1 MATRVEL
8 VEFICSRLQKL
19 GIVRYRKM
27 FGDYMVYLNEKPV
40 ILLCDNIAYVKK
52 HPGIAG
58 IMENAETGI
67 PYNGAKEHYILD
79 VDHEDSLLKVVGALE
94 KILPYPGE
102 KKRKAPDHAL
112 RGIPNVGER
121 TRQDLLAMGYTS
133 IDSLRGKKAEDLY
146 DEECRLRGCTVDRC
160 QLYLYRALEYFLN
173 SENPDPEKCKWWYW
187 KDDFFYPSPC
197 GAVCVECPRFPRAC
211 RGCRAIKGKVF
222 WLQYTGHE
230 TCPIWQCCKDGKRK
244 DCGGCPELPCT
255 RFMKDPSISDEEN
268 AANLKKM
275 LDNLVNRKK

>member
-40 ILLCDNIAYVKK
+40 ILVCDNIAYVKK

-112 RGIPNVGER
+112 RGIPNVGEH

-173 SENPDPEKCKWWYW
+173 SENPDPGKCKWWYW

-197 GAVCVECPRFPRAC
+197 GAVCVECPRFLRAC

>member
-19 GIVRYRKM
+19 GIVRHRKM

-40 ILLCDNIAYVKK
+40 ILVCDNIAYVKK

-146 DEECRLRGCTVDRC
+146 DKECRLRGCTVDRC

-197 GAVCVECPRFPRAC
+197 GAVCVECPQFPRAC

>member
-1 MATRVEL
+1 MATRVDL
-8 VEFICSRLQKL
+8 VEFICSRVQKL
-19 GIVRYRKM
+19 GIVRCRKM

-146 DEECRLRGCTVDRC
+146 DKECRLRGCTVDRC

-197 GAVCVECPRFPRAC
+197 GAVCVECPQFPRAC

>member
-1 MATRVEL
+1 MATRVDL
-8 VEFICSRLQKL
+8 VEFICSRVQKL

-27 FGDYMVYLNEKPV
+27 FGDYMVYLNEKPI
-40 ILLCDNIAYVKK
+40 ILVCDNIAYVKK

-94 KILPYPGE
+94 KILPYPRE
-102 KKRKAPDHAL
+102 KKRKATDHAL

-173 SENPDPEKCKWWYW
+173 SENPDSGKCKWWYW